1 MDRQHILYEGDHKF
15 AFVLEVAALRYQIG
29 GPAVLAGQLRHLLDV
44 MRLPSVSLGIIP
56 PNVDRTPRWPVE
68 DFYIFDNLQA
78 NVELV
83 SGFLTITHP
92 REISMYAESFAALAR
107 LAVHGSHARRLISG
121 ALAELPG

>member
-1 MDRQHILYEGDHKF
+1 MIPG
-15 AFVLEVAALRYQIG
+15 
-29 GPAVLAGQLRHLLDV
+29 LLQTH
-44 MRLPSVSLGIIP
+44 
-56 PNVDRTPRWPVE
+56 VDRTPRWPVE
-68 DFYIFDNLQA
+68 DFHIFDNLQA